1 MSDFTFRPVSY
12 VALRGLIGSLKETGA
27 ESVRLSGRD
36 MTIAQ
41 LESLADVCANGGHDT
56 IMVPVP
62 VVAA

>member
-36 MTIAQ
+36 MTVAQ
-41 LESLADVCANGGHDT
+41 LESLADA
-56 IMVPVP
+56 
-62 VVAA
+62 